1 MIKVDVKPEWY
12 SKHFLDFL
20 KSKERYQILYGG
32 RGSGKTHHIILKLIL
47 LSFLQEYNHIIY
59 VNKIFG
65 DIRKNQFKDIIKV
78 LKALELS
85 KYFYYQQN
93 QLRF

>member
-12 SKHFLDFL
+12 SKHFLEFL
-20 KSKERYQILYGG
+20 KSKQRYQILYGG

-59 VNKIFG
+59 VKS
-65 DIRKNQFKDIIKV
+65 D
-78 LKALELS
+78 LS
-85 KYFYYQQN
+85 SDFET
-93 QLRF
+93 LLLTSTGLSIA